1 MVTRSD
7 EENGIEIGAVWSEIL
22 ETGWDGVEEKVV

>member
-1 MVTRSD
+1 LV
-7 EENGIEIGAVWSEIL
+7 EENGIEIGAVWLEIL